1 VGKTNRDKRRAK
13 QKDRHG
19 RRRTGS
25 GDDAGSGAWSVFGQQ
40 PPRPSLEES
49 AAGLISAAVSAGFA
63 GDEEGIERCADQL
76 AARAEV
82 IGWRQAADRAMASAL
97 AGTIGGLWRGGWQPA
112 DIARWTTRERGPRH
126 TRLAV
131 DAIAAQLR
139 IYPAVTVDEIFQT
152 QLDALEARI
161 WWNRDDDY
169 LDAFAAQ
176 ERIERPA
183 AVRIMLQVICLV
195 ASAPALPML
204 CPPPGKA
211 RRGTPDPARQA
222 TSVAD
227 DKILLKVRA
236 LLAKAESTDFSEEA
250 EAFTAGAQKLMA
262 RHSIDYALLA
272 HQTGQHQA
280 PVGRRI
286 AIDNPYEG
294 PKAALLDVIASA
306 NRCRS
311 VWSKSLGFATV
322 LGFADALAAVELLF
336 TSLLVQATSALMQAG
351 SRRDAYGRSRTRTF
365 RQSFLSAYAHRIG
378 ERLDTATHE
387 AEQEAAA
394 TTGGRNLLPVLADRD
409 HAVNQATEEMF
420 PQITL
425 TTMTRSHDAA
435 GWASG
440 IAAANRAHLPS
451 HPHAMA
457 DRANI
462 QR

>member
-1 VGKTNRDKRRAK
+1 MGKTNRDKRRAK

-97 AGTIGGLWRGGWQPA
+97 AGIIGGLWRGGWQPA

-280 PVGRRI
+280 PVGPRLRHRPGLRRRPRRGRV
-286 AIDNPYEG
+286 AVHL
-294 PKAALLDVIASA
+294 AAGTGHE
-306 NRCRS
+306 R
-311 VWSKSLGFATV
+311 
-322 LGFADALAAVELLF
+322 ADAGRFPPRRLRAVPHPDVPPVVSVRLRPPHRRAAGHRHPRSR
-336 TSLLVQATSALMQAG
+336 TG
-351 SRRDAYGRSRTRTF
+351 SRRHDRRPQPPTRPGR
-365 RQSFLSAYAHRIG
+365 
-378 ERLDTATHE
+378 
-387 AEQEAAA
+387 
-394 TTGGRNLLPVLADRD
+394 P
-409 HAVNQATEEMF
+409 
-420 PQITL
+420 
-425 TTMTRSHDAA
+425 
-435 GWASG
+435 
-440 IAAANRAHLPS
+440 
-451 HPHAMA
+451 
-457 DRANI
+457 
-462 QR
+462 